1 MDIEVILTAN
11 DPKLGKRG
19 EVVRVSQGYANNFL
33 IPHGKAKLATA
44 PNLKGFAAEKARTEK
59 EEAER
64 LARAKATAAKIEALS
79 LPIEANA
86 GPEDKLFGSVGTT
99 EIQQA
104 LSARGISV
112 ERSEIR
118 LEEPVRRLGEFSVPV
133 KLHPSV
139 QATLRVTVV
148 KKA

>member
-1 MDIEVILTAN
+1 MDIEVVLTEN

-19 EVVRVSQGYANNFL
+19 EVVRVSKGFAQNFL

-44 PNLKGFAAEKARTEK
+44 SNLKGFEAEKARSEK

-64 LARAKATAAKIEALS
+64 LSRARETAKKLEALT
-79 LPIEANA
+79 LAIEANA
-86 GPEDKLFGSVGTT
+86 GPEDKLFGSVTAS
-99 EIQQA
+99 EIHHA
-104 LSARGISV
+104 LAARGISV

-133 KLHPSV
+133 KLHSSV
-139 QATLRVTVV
+139 QASLRVSVT